1 MSASVCS
8 FLSFDSQPSAASS
21 SASSIHDAIQ
31 HLETVKQDLLEL
43 QDSQKHIESLREL
56 KASLEENVKDLK
68 LEKQELEDSIN
79 TMRKQKASA
88 YAEKPTIIKKQR
100 KSTSVKKWRRMIRT
114 NRLHSIILC

>member
-43 QDSQKHIESLREL
+43 QDSQKQIESLREL

-79 TMRKQKASA
+79 TMRNEKAS
-88 YAEKPTIIKKQR
+88 AEKPTIIKKQR